1 MGGDFE
7 NNPISRQGGT
17 RISSPRPVSNIE
29 WTKLKKKKKEKEK
42 ERGEKRERE
51 RLKSKRDTCVSGIER
66 EGEISISNRQQHAEG
81 KLDLWC
87 AAFEARNRLGQSDG
101 GRCCWPRCFSRR
113 ISRPGGRKVSDAESG
128 ESFIKDPSTRRLSRI
143 LRNETKREKETEFHF
158 PLPFSFFERRSH
170 RTSKI
175 RKARGK

>member
-1 MGGDFE
+1 MERIAAVGGGGDDFE

-81 KLDLWC
+81 KLDLRC
-87 AAFEARNRLGQSDG
+87 AAFEARQGTGWGKVTEAGVAGHAVSLGVYLVQVVA
-101 GRCCWPRCFSRR
+101 RCLTPNLASH
-113 ISRPGGRKVSDAESG
+113 
-128 ESFIKDPSTRRLSRI
+128 LSKI
-143 LRNETKREKETEFHF
+143 LRLVDF
-158 PLPFSFFERRSH
+158 L
-170 RTSKI
+170 
-175 RKARGK
+175 GY

>member
-42 ERGEKRERE
+42 ERGEKRE

-113 ISRPGGRKVSDAESG
+113 ISRPGGRKVSSNL
-128 ESFIKDPSTRRLSRI
+128 PSHLSKIRRLSRI